1 MSLFSRTRRHID
13 MGRVKEM
20 REEKIKEETIADI
33 QEQQEEILAELK
45 KIEIK
50 ESPKYSNW
58 RREIS
63 EQMTTADM
71 GMVNLNATEDAL
83 ENVDISDN
91 TAESIN
97 SSVSNGGGG
106 TGYNTGLNMGAEMI
120 SISGSSDSKSFTL
133 GAFDTSKA
141 TTVTFKSL
149 QGDYNNGGMANT
161 EDTEI
166 YFEDGYGNFYFVETI
181 SSNYVNYVLNSDQN
195 DPDYP
200 FKPGLFDTMTSSQ
213 EQELRD
219 DYSAWIALGAEH
231 GFSSSIA
238 KDAQF
243 TMYAKIVRYLGD
255 QQSIRS
261 HTYTI
266 PPSARGTGKILII
279 QGSNSGSSWTNDMGF
294 SNFEVKRTT
303 PISVLVSLDDPQAN
317 SFIRMGDMNNLS
329 AEERKKKLQ
338 DMLEAGNEL
347 MRKLGLDPSK
357 TTPGDMEIA
366 AGGGRNPAT
375 GGSGGYGSDNTNVPS
390 QAERDLKNMK
400 WDPHMKM
407 WAPNIPRVQ
416 KKGDMQVAHYK
427 PDGEVIVEKKRLK
440 SVKDIPGYY
449 DGKPSPLGFPIE
461 EPPKTVNGYHP
472 DLVDGKKVAQRFNRL
487 DPISARSM
495 PPTGNPHIDK
505 KVRAAAKKPK

>member
-1 MSLFSRTRRHID
+1 

-33 QEQQEEILAELK
+33 QEQQEGILAELK

-50 ESPKYSNW
+50 ESSKYSNW

-91 TAESIN
+91 TIESTN

-106 TGYNTGLNMGAEMI
+106 TGYSSGLNMGAEMI
-120 SISGSSDSKSFTL
+120 SISGSSNSKSFTL

-141 TTVTFKSL
+141 TTVAFKSL

-166 YFEDGYGNFYFVETI
+166 YFEDGYGNLYFVDTI
-181 SSNYVNYVLNSDQN
+181 SSNYVNYVANSDQN
-195 DPDYP
+195 HPDYP

-231 GFSSSIA
+231 GFQSSIA
-238 KDAQF
+238 SDAQF

-266 PPSARGTGKILII
+266 PPSSRGTGKIII
-279 QGSNSGSSWTNDMGF
+279 LQGSNSGSSWTNDMGF

-303 PISVLVSLDDPQAN
+303 PISVLVSLDDPEAN

-357 TTPGDMEIA
+357 TAPGDIELAQMSPQTEKEIDAMLLRGLRRGDYGSGPQIQKQIDSLERNMRQGTPG
-366 AGGGRNPAT
+366 G
-375 GGSGGYGSDNTNVPS
+375 
-390 QAERDLKNMK
+390 
-400 WDPHMKM
+400 
-407 WAPNIPRVQ
+407 IPRAQ
-416 KKGDMQVAHYK
+416 NKGGMQVAHYK

-449 DGKPSPLGFPIE
+449 DGKPSPLGFP
-461 EPPKTVNGYHP
+461 
-472 DLVDGKKVAQRFNRL
+472 
-487 DPISARSM
+487 
-495 PPTGNPHIDK
+495 
-505 KVRAAAKKPK
+505 